1 MSTRRSRTLSGAI
14 NGGAGAFMTL
24 DFKGLGLNLVVWW
37 MKQQDRL
44 SLQICNMYIIKYKHE
59 VYSEFMMCIYYYTQP
74 VKNSR
79 WLKWFHIIY
88 IVLLLHSLLFY
99 VCKIQQTLFLVST
112 SEVPRVYLLWKSCSL
127 PIQIPLNFGEDFQY
141 YNVSS
146 ISMYNVSFGWW
157 VHQCA
162 HCTMYFA
169 QTAPPAKC
177 HNEVRWYTV
186 YHHPVDRQ
194 GPS

>member
-37 MKQQDRL
+37 MKQQDWL
-44 SLQICNMYIIKYKHE
+44 SLQICNMYIITYKHE
-59 VYSEFMMCIYYYTQP
+59 VYSEFMMCHLLLHTTCEE
-74 VKNSR
+74 
-79 WLKWFHIIY
+79 LKVTKMISYNIHSF
-88 IVLLLHSLLFY
+88 LLHSLLFY
-99 VCKIQQTLFLVST
+99 VCKIQQTLFLAST
-112 SEVPRVYLLWKSCSL
+112 SEVPMVYLLWKSCSL

-146 ISMYNVSFGWW
+146 ISMYKVSFGWW
-157 VHQCA
+157 VQQCA
-162 HCTMYFA
+162 HCTLPKL
-169 QTAPPAKC
+169 PPQAKC